1 MTETAPTGTTTPTDY
16 LRARWGS
23 EPEFIPEEWNST
35 LETILSHRSVRQWL
49 PADQGG
55 EVTENQIRTI
65 AAAAQ
70 SGSTSSNKQLVSVVA
85 VRDAEKKRA
94 LGEVGGPQQ
103 APHISTAPVV
113 LVWLIDIS
121 RIRAAVQSAQVQK
134 PEVEYTAAEYV
145 DEVLVGA
152 CDIGINAQN
161 AVTAARSLGLGTCFL
176 GSLRN
181 DAERVGEILRTP
193 EHVVPFLGLEVG
205 HPDPQE
211 PAGVKPRIPQSAYLH
226 WDSYDAAAAADVRDY
241 DQILADY
248 FAQYG
253 KPSSWTRGLVS
264 RVGPKAVK
272 TAKRHLLRRV
282 FERAGFGLR

>member
-1 MTETAPTGTTTPTDY
+1 MSETTTPKQH
-16 LRARWGS
+16 LQARWGAD
-23 EPEFIPEEWNST
+23 PGFVPKEWNTT
-35 LETILSHRSVRQWL
+35 LETIVSHRSVRQWQ
-49 PADQGG
+49 DR

-70 SGSTSSNKQLVSVVA
+70 SGSSSSNKQVVSVVA
-85 VRDAEKKRA
+85 VRDPVKKQA
-94 LGEVGGPQQ
+94 LGEVGGPHQ

-113 LVWLIDIS
+113 LVWLIDTS
-121 RIRAAVQSAQVQK
+121 RIRAAVRKAQLEK
-134 PEVEYTAAEYV
+134 PKVEYTGAEYL

-161 AVTAARSLGLGTCFL
+161 AVIAARSLGLGTCYL

-181 DAERVGEILRTP
+181 DAECVGEILGTP
-193 EHVVPFLGLEVG
+193 EHVVPFVGLEIG

-211 PAGVKPRIPQSAYLH
+211 PAGIKPRIPQSAYLH
-226 WDSYDAAAAADVRDY
+226 WDAYDAAAATDVADY

-253 KPSSWTRGLVS
+253 KPSSWTSGLVS

-272 TAKRHLLRRV
+272 VRKRHFLRQV